1 MNLLGVVIKLSEK
14 KLLTY
19 SNHDSEF
26 YAKCICKT
34 DAKIKTI
41 FVGFPG
47 MGLAGSIAVQH
58 IAEELDLKTV
68 GFVQGAVIPPVAVFL
83 DGVLRHP
90 YRIMA
95 NEEKNIAIFVG
106 ESPVSSEGAF
116 HIGKA
121 IIQWAENHGAKEIIC
136 LDGFGYLRKED
147 EGKVYLVAEPEVEEK
162 AKNLDIPPMKSG
174 YIKGFAGAI
183 LNETMVSD
191 IDGYALLVGTRP
203 DLPDPGGAAEI
214 IKVISK
220 LKKLDIDI
228 KTLKEQEDSIKRKLQ
243 ELAAQTREMAQEQDT
258 GTRKKS
264 TFYT

>member
-1 MNLLGVVIKLSEK
+1 MSEEK
-14 KLLTY
+14 KATFR
-19 SNHDSEF
+19 SNDPDF

-34 DAKIKTI
+34 DAKINTI

-58 IAEELDLKTV
+58 IAQELDLKTV

-83 DGVLRHP
+83 EGILRHP

-95 NEEKNIAIFVG
+95 NEEKNIAVFIG

-121 IIQWAENHGAKEIIC
+121 IIHWAENHGAKEIIC
-136 LDGFGYLRKED
+136 LDGFGYMKKSD
-147 EGKVYLVAEPEVEEK
+147 EGEVYLVAEPEVEEK
-162 AKNLDIPPMKSG
+162 AKKLDIPPMRSG

-214 IKVISK
+214 IKVVNK
-220 LKKLDIDI
+220 LKKLDIDVE
-228 KTLKEQEDSIKRKLQ
+228 KLLEQEDSIKRKLQ